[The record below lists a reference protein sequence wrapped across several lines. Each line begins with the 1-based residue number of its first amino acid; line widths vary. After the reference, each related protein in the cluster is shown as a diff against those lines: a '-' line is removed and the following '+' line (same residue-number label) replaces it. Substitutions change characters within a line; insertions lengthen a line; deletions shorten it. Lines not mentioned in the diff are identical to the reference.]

1 MNILI
6 IVTIFLI
13 SWLLLGFLGVLL
25 AAKCGLLWELDNK
38 DVLLLLTFGLITL
51 STALLLIAVESIKHK
66 DWKIT
71 KFLNNIIEK

>member
-13 SWLLLGFLGVLL
+13 SWFLLGFLGALL
-25 AAKCGLLWELDNK
+25 AAKCELLWELDNK

-51 STALLLIAVESIKHK
+51 STALLLIAVESSKRK